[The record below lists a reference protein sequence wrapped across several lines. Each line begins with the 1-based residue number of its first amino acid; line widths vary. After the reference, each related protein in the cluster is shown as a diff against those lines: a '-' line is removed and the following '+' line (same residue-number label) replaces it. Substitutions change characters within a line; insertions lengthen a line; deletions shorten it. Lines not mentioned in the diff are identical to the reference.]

1 MIDIF
6 SLENGDITLR
16 DSESP
21 RFKNIRRQK
30 GYYKSDRDF
39 GLDLELFVNSETPF
53 SITGFRDYLCEE
65 FGKNKMK
72 FEEVKVSFDKEN
84 FDLKIEVK
92 E

>member
-6 SLENGDITLR
+6 SLENGDIVLK

-21 RFKNIRRQK
+21 RFKNIERQK

-39 GLDLELFVNSETPF
+39 GLDLSLFVDSSIPF
-53 SITGFRDYLCEE
+53 PLKGFESHIVDEY
-65 FGKNKMK
+65 GKNKMN
-72 FEEVKVSFDKEN
+72 FEEVNVSFNKEN
-84 FDLKIEVK
+84 FELKIEVK

>member
-21 RFKNIRRQK
+21 RFKNIERQK

-39 GLDLELFVNSETPF
+39 GLDLSLFVDSSIPF
-53 SITGFRDYLCEE
+53 SFTAFESHLVDEY
-65 FGKNKMK
+65 GKNKIK
-72 FEEVKVSFDKEN
+72 FEKVKVSFDKET

>member
-6 SLENGDITLR
+6 ALENGDIVLK

-21 RFKNIRRQK
+21 RFKNIERQK

-39 GLDLELFVNSETPF
+39 GLDLSLFVDSSIPF
-53 SITGFRDYLCEE
+53 SFTAFESHLVDEY
-65 FGKNKMK
+65 GKNKIK
-72 FEEVKVSFDKEN
+72 FEKVKVSFDKET